1 MNYHDVLLNRRV
13 VYDAA
18 CPESMWGEA
27 QELAIWFAIPQILGM
42 VTGRKPTPATPVALE
57 DHIDHY
63 PLRSSLDADDPELNP
78 MRAIRRNALL
88 NPFNGQVVEVGIAVI
103 QHSDSCVYPNTNR
116 RRDARDGTNG
126 DPSLR
131 VHQSCLLR
139 AQGDAG
145 RLPSTVAP
153 HTLILTVG
161 IAIDQY
167 RRPVASV
174 ANEREA

>member
-27 QELAIWFAIPQILGM
+27 QELATWFAIPQILGM

-88 NPFNGQVVEVGIAVI
+88 NPFNGQVVEVGIAVFNIPTLAFTQIPIVVAMLAMAPMAI
-103 QHSDSCVYPNTNR
+103 QVSGSINL
-116 RRDARDGTNG
+116 A
-126 DPSLR
+126 
-131 VHQSCLLR
+131 SCLLR
-139 AQGDAG
+139 G
-145 RLPSTVAP
+145 RWGGCRKQPPRTP
-153 HTLILTVG
+153 
-161 IAIDQY
+161 
-167 RRPVASV
+167 
-174 ANEREA
+174 